1 MSMLREPWAPR
12 GTVRSGL
19 KNTAT
24 TGIAAT
30 ETAYA
35 ALADLAVGTV
45 DSRLYEVK
53 LTIHIAMGTAGD
65 SGLIRI
71 RNGGASAPTALST
84 LLFEANWVAPA
95 AGALD
100 CRVYIFEW
108 APSTGTNRLGVF
120 GVRNTGASNLTL
132 GSTIAGRWSSLTV
145 RDLGLA

>member
-12 GTVRSGL
+12 GTNRSGL
-19 KNTAT
+19 QNTAT

-35 ALADLAVGTV
+35 AIADMAVGTV

-53 LTIHIAMGTAGD
+53 LTIHLAMGTAGD
-65 SGLIRI
+65 SALIRI
-71 RNGGASAPTALST
+71 RNGGASAPTNAST
-84 LLFEANWVAPA
+84 LLFEANWVAPG
-95 AGALD
+95 AGVLD

-108 APSTGTNRLGVF
+108 APATGTNRLGVF
-120 GVRNTGASNLTL
+120 GVRNTGTSNLTL
-132 GSTIAGRWSSLTV
+132 GSTITKRFSSLTV